1 MATTSE
7 LVTRL
12 RALAKNVATLE
23 IAAKHC
29 ARELESLLEM
39 AM

>member
-23 IAAKHC
+23 TVAGQR
-29 ARELESLLEM
+29 ARTTVTK
-39 AM
+39 